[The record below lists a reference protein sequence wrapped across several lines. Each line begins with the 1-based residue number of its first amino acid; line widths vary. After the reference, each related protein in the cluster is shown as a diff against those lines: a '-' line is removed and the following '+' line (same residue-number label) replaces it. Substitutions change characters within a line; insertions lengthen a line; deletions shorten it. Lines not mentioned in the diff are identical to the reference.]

1 MLDVFKKQKFLF
13 EDELSASWLLACWRS
28 EMGGKPYVYHL
39 VKSRNGVDLGFISF
53 TQMLKNLEMHILH
66 ILLKLGLFQL
76 LFNGNALSAWRLG
89 LERSK
94 RNNIHNCIVRLY
106 LLLYFIYFTFCVYKN
121 CVLFHCADRLEIMR
135 FTITHC
141 FERYFHFKIQNQLF
155 AFKVYNENW
164 I

>member
-1 MLDVFKKQKFLF
+1 
-13 EDELSASWLLACWRS
+13 
-28 EMGGKPYVYHL
+28 MGGKPYVYHL

-155 AFKVYNENW
+155 AFKVYNEN
-164 I
+164 